1 MRKKNTRMTMIT
13 TERPVVVVDSEEEEA
28 VAEASDNKMMVADV
42 VVDNIT
48 EMMTITKMPK
58 TMMKDT
64 VTLNQFI
71 NKLLEEEI
79 RRRI

>member
-48 EMMTITKMPK
+48 EMMTITKMLM
-58 TMMKDT
+58 TMMRDT

>member
-1 MRKKNTRMTMIT
+1 MRKKSTRMTMIT
-13 TERPVVVVDSEEEEA
+13 IERPVVAVDSEEEEA

-48 EMMTITKMPK
+48 EMMTITKMLM
-58 TMMKDT
+58 TMMRDT
-64 VTLNQFI
+64 VTQNQFI